1 MTRPPRARALSPEA
15 VIEAAASLVDE
26 RGQEGLTL
34 AELAKRLG
42 VRSPSLYN
50 HVDGLDGLLRELR
63 LRALT
68 DLGRALE
75 RATVGRSSR
84 DALAALSHAYRAYVR
99 EHPGLYGLTVRSTEV
114 QGAREREAGE
124 AVVEVVFAVLRGYG
138 LEGEDA
144 VHATRYLRSTLHGFA
159 VLELAGGF
167 GLEQPVE
174 ESLDVAVQLLH
185 VSLEE
190 LGRTRGSRH
199 TGS

>member
-1 MTRPPRARALSPEA
+1 EA

-50 HVDGLDGLLRELR
+50 HVDGLEGLLRELR

-75 RATVGRSSR
+75 RATVDRSSR

-144 VHATRYLRSTLHGFA
+144 VHAT
-159 VLELAGGF
+159 
-167 GLEQPVE
+167 
-174 ESLDVAVQLLH
+174 
-185 VSLEE
+185 
-190 LGRTRGSRH
+190 
-199 TGS
+199 